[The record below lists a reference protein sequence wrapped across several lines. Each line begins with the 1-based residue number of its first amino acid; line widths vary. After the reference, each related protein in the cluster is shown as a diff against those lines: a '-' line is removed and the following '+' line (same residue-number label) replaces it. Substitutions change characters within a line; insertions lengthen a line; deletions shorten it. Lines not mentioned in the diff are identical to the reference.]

1 MVDPAL
7 AGQQYQ
13 VNIDGTI
20 KAQPSFFD
28 NHFAF
33 QNNGPSAGAAPSRG
47 GKTVMMAGE
56 GDGFTVTLITPEGEQ
71 KINCAS
77 DVYIIDAAEEQG
89 VDLPYSC
96 RAGACSSCAG
106 KIVTG
111 TVDNSDQSFLDD
123 DQMG

>member
-7 AGQQYQ
+7 GPQYQ

-20 KAQPSFFD
+20 RAQPNFFD

-33 QNNGPSAGAAPSRG
+33 KNNGPSVGGKAAAPSRG

-71 KINCAS
+71 TLQCPS
-77 DVYIIDAAEEQG
+77 DVYIIDAAEEAG
-89 VDLPYSC
+89 IDLPYSC
-96 RAGACSSCAG
+96 SAGACSSCAG
-106 KIVTG
+106 VVKT
-111 TVDNSDQSFLDD
+111 
-123 DQMG
+123 